1 MKRKIANILQLLGIG
16 ALLASVVLGIIMLV
30 NFYKWFNFEIG
41 DYLIETE
48 KILSLIQER
57 NGYQAAALSMIE
69 PVCYTLF
76 ASFVTTIVSTI
87 LKYEPKQ
94 MQVK

>member
-30 NFYKWFNFEIG
+30 NFYKWFNFEIS

-57 NGYQAAALSMIE
+57 NGYQATALSMIE

>member
-1 MKRKIANILQLLGIG
+1 MKRKIANIIQLVGIG

-48 KILSLIQER
+48 KVLALIQER
-57 NGYQAAALSMIE
+57 NSYQATALSMIE

-76 ASFVTTIVSTI
+76 AGFILTVVNLI
-87 LKYEPKQ
+87 LKFEPKQ